1 VTWLSPLSGDAL
13 EADTPHSL
21 ASGEERWP
29 VVEGVPFLRTG
40 REDLVRTTLAH
51 LDAGR
56 VDDALIGL
64 LADQDDWWTGPTAS
78 ADDLRELV
86 THRED
91 LTLRDAMRLLAWGP
105 VADYFAYR
113 WSDPTYLAGLA
124 LMEAHWTAP
133 ETAFELA
140 CGIGHYLRDLT
151 RRGVACLGND
161 IVFAKCWVAKN
172 WVAPDAEYV
181 AFDAASP
188 WPIANRQF
196 DLAMC
201 HDAFYFLPEKERIA
215 ERLRAAADTLLVG
228 HLHNADVSGGAMG
241 PALEPSEWQA
251 LFPQAQVYDEDE
263 LLAALMKR
271 RAPKHALFESDP
283 TIEAWSVAEGAGE
296 PQRIDTVL
304 AIPPP
309 GAKTRRNPLLNGSA
323 EPHWP
328 SARYREEY
336 ARRSYW
342 AQPDD
347 TLPFPADPVRLR
359 REVDLPERW

>member
-1 VTWLSPLSGDAL
+1 MTWLSPLSGNPL

-29 VVEGVPFLRTG
+29 VVEDIPFLRTG
-40 REDLVRTTLAH
+40 REDLVRTTLDH

-56 VDDALIGL
+56 ADEALIAL

-78 ADDLRELV
+78 ANDLRELV
-86 THRED
+86 ARRDT

-140 CGIGHYLRDLT
+140 CGIGHYLRELT
-151 RRGVACLGND
+151 RRGVACLGGD

-172 WVAPDAEYV
+172 WVAPEAEYIV
-181 AFDAASP
+181 FDAASP
-188 WPIANRQF
+188 WPIADRTF

-201 HDAFYFLPEKERIA
+201 QDAFYFLPEKERIA

-228 HLHNADVSGGAMG
+228 HLHNAGVTGGAMG
-241 PALEPSEWQA
+241 PALEPFEWQT
-251 LFPQAQVYDEDE
+251 LFPQARVFNEDE
-263 LLAALMKR
+263 LLAALMER
-271 RAPKHALFESDP
+271 RAPNRTSFESDP
-283 TIEAWSVAEGAGE
+283 AIEAWSVAEGTVE
-296 PQRIDTVL
+296 PQRIVMGL
-304 AIPPP
+304 AMPPP
-309 GAKTRRNPLLNGSA
+309 TAQIRRNPLLNGSA

-328 SARYREEY
+328 SDRYREEY

-347 TLPFPADPVRLR
+347 TLPFSADPVRLR
-359 REVDLPERW
+359 REVDLPDRW